1 MAEALATIGLVSN
14 VLQFV
19 SVGITAVRMI
29 HKLYKSPDDLSKAD
43 KELELLTRLL
53 KTTLH
58 QTQNNRQAEVPD
70 DLQTLITICGQ
81 LAEELL
87 NILDGLKI
95 DPEKDKRV
103 ESVKKTFKAYR
114 KRQEIK
120 DLSDRIEKIRV
131 RICDHL
137 NAEFMTNLVRKEVN
151 VLVVENE
158 HTNLQKR
165 AELITYLATYRPWEE
180 TTHGSGVEGSQSK
193 SNLHIQEAAPA
204 HGRQISDN
212 KVLTLGESG
221 HLAVPGTYPDQRFR
235 PAALQSQKPLD
246 FDDLVRLT
254 AHFASSLLFHRPANR
269 VLRSLHFTEIKE
281 RHADVTP
288 AYKNTFEWIF
298 DDESTVTFH
307 DWLRS
312 SEVEGVYWVAGDP
325 GSGKST
331 LMKFL
336 LNHQKTSR
344 LLDEW
349 AGNRT
354 TTAGSVI
361 QVGHFFWSAGT
372 PVQKSQEGLFRTLL
386 FQIFAKRPKLIP
398 KLCPRRW
405 ASDESAVDFQ
415 TWTRSE
421 LFATMKSL
429 TRILGPD
436 CRICI
441 FIDGL
446 DEYHGNHMELI
457 DVLRDL
463 GRSPFLK
470 ICVSSRPWIEFRT
483 AFDQSQW
490 KLYVQDLTQ
499 KDIRTFVTSE
509 FDRVE
514 IVELPEDEDA
524 WTTEVLVEEI
534 CLKAQGVFL
543 WVFLVTRSLIRGVGN
558 GDNMR
563 DLQQRLHKLPTDL
576 EKYFEVMFDSIE
588 DLYRQRTA
596 RIFSTLV
603 HVDTTLPILIFHF
616 FDVEERCLDYAHR
629 RDKIQPMT
637 ESQVLR
643 IVKPKRHQLIAQCRD
658 LLKLSVDQHEPAML
672 RDRAGFL
679 HRTVWDFLRTEN
691 MAQLLRERSGPKF
704 EPRLSLSNAFLAM
717 CKIVPS
723 DWLSRGLIQT
733 NRVMRFALGALSY
746 AQELEAINDCANQ
759 PLLDELGST
768 LKDLMPGK
776 SWERVCPT
784 VGKIESIEDLA
795 VRCGLYHYIKAKVSQ
810 ATAERKA
817 GLLLQVL
824 RRPLS
829 IHGEDGIITF
839 AEAGTDLK
847 MLRLLLDHGVSPNS
861 SSAQGRTVW
870 ETFITGVVSDI
881 GLPHAV
887 STFEICRLMLSYGA
901 NRTITI
907 NHAEI
912 DVIQLLRDRFP
923 YASVR
928 DQDE

>member
-1 MAEALATIGLVSN
+1 
-14 VLQFV
+14 
-19 SVGITAVRMI
+19 MI

-336 LNHQKTSR
+336 
-344 LLDEW
+344 
-349 AGNRT
+349 
-354 TTAGSVI
+354 
-361 QVGHFFWSAGT
+361 
-372 PVQKSQEGLFRTLL
+372 TLL

-861 SSAQGRTVW
+861 SSAQDTRKLG
-870 ETFITGVVSDI
+870 IPSA
-881 GLPHAV
+881 LP
-887 STFEICRLMLSYGA
+887 
-901 NRTITI
+901 
-907 NHAEI
+907 
-912 DVIQLLRDRFP
+912 
-923 YASVR
+923 
-928 DQDE
+928 